1 MIRFLI
7 LSLGFVV
14 FLTACGLFDPDPPAE
29 EAAPDTPVAQEDQ
42 GTPETQEEQDYK
54 ERVLEQ
60 EKALDQQ
67 EKETAALTPA
77 STEEAS
83 EAGESSDSILNLLQP
98 KASEEE
104 APDAEAATET
114 APDEVSSAEYDETEL
129 TQEEMADPEEMVD
142 PEEMADPEE
151 VVDPEAQPLLTEA
164 DAEVTTE
171 AETSEP
177 AGMELAAAT
186 AVGTEFREVEEAPQ
200 QPAGKER
207 KILSPEERAEL
218 LENIHTRLLKA
229 QALGLPMVR
238 DPRAEQL
245 VPAVFFGFDNSRLG
259 DEFQEQLIKEAPAVL
274 EALEN
279 RGDLILQI
287 EGHADERGDEE
298 YNLALG
304 HRRANTVHNLL
315 KVYVT
320 DPLTLRTISFGEEF
334 PAIPDS
340 NKEAWAK
347 NRRVAFTFLLR
358 EP

>member
-1 MIRFLI
+1 MIRLLL
-7 LSLGFVV
+7 LSLGLAVV
-14 FLTACGLFDPDPPAE
+14 LTACGLFDSAPPE
-29 EAAPDTPVAQEDQ
+29 EESVQDTSATQTDQ
-42 GTPETQEEQDYK
+42 ASEETQEVQEDQDYK

-67 EKETAALTPA
+67 EKESAELTPA
-77 STEEAS
+77 SSEEATS
-83 EAGESSDSILNLLQP
+83 EQEDSSDTILNLLQP
-98 KASEEE
+98 ADSE
-104 APDAEAATET
+104 AE
-114 APDEVSSAEYDETEL
+114 DSSAETSETAEAETSDEVIL
-129 TQEEMADPEEMVD
+129 VEEEE
-142 PEEMADPEE
+142 ADPEE
-151 VVDPEAQPLLTEA
+151 VVDTEA
-164 DAEVTTE
+164 EPLKLESDAEVTTE
-171 AETSEP
+171 EESSESE
-177 AGMELAAAT
+177 GTELASAT
-186 AVGTEFREVEEAPQ
+186 AVGTEFREVEEESKK
-200 QPAGKER
+200 PASAER
-207 KILSPEERAEL
+207 KPLSPEERAEL

-229 QALGLPMVR
+229 RDLGLPAVR

-245 VPAVFFGFDNSRLG
+245 VPTVYFGFDDSRL
-259 DEFQEQLIKEAPAVL
+259 ENSFQEQLIKDAPTVL
-274 EALEN
+274 EELEN

-320 DPLTLRTISFGEEF
+320 DPMTLRTISFGEEF

>member
-29 EAAPDTPVAQEDQ
+29 ETGQDTPVAQEDQ
-42 GTPETQEEQDYK
+42 DTPETQEEQDYK
-54 ERVLEQ
+54 ARVLEQ

-83 EAGESSDSILNLLQP
+83 ESGESSDSILNLLQP

-104 APDAEAATET
+104 APDAEASTEET
-114 APDEVSSAEYDETEL
+114 PDEVSSAEYDETEL
-129 TQEEMADPEEMVD
+129 TQEEMVD

-151 VVDPEAQPLLTEA
+151 VIDTEAQPLLTEA

-171 AETSEP
+171 AETTEP
-177 AGMELAAAT
+177 AGMELAEAT
-186 AVGTEFREVEEAPQ
+186 AIGTEFREVEEAPRK
-200 QPAGKER
+200 PAGKER

-229 QALGLPMVR
+229 RALGLPMVR

-245 VPAVFFGFDNSRLG
+245 VSTVFFGFDNSRLG
-259 DEFQEQLIKEAPAVL
+259 DEFQEQLIKETPAVL

-320 DPLTLRTISFGEEF
+320 DPQTLRTISFGEEF